1 MSFSTTANGADSKD
15 IRSDDKPTVT
25 QGEYD
30 GGAAT
35 HSSRAAHPTQ
45 RFSPL
50 AIVGLAY
57 SILNSWVAMDPL

>member
-1 MSFSTTANGADSKD
+1 MSSSTTANGADSKD

-30 GGAAT
+30 DGAAT